1 MVEPSL
7 TSRGFALP
15 SLPFPAPSRQGQP
28 GPALPD
34 DAETLQ
40 PPFGPGAEHLT
51 GSGSSGGVP
60 ASQQRPQA
68 GTRCATSAPVL
79 SPSCPRRFRP
89 VPAALPAPT
98 RPSPRGEEVPGAAVP
113 SPRSR
118 GLVPAAGFVSVPPG
132 GWRGEDGEARFWQQ
146 DVGRRRGGEG
156 AVPARKRPPCP
167 GKTLM
172 GWDSRAELAAGEQ
185 LRHTGPS

>member
-7 TSRGFALP
+7 ASRGFALP

-28 GPALPD
+28 GRTLPD

-132 GWRGEDGEARFWQQ
+132 GWRGRMEKRDFGSRMWAGGGA
-146 DVGRRRGGEG
+146 GRGLFL
-156 AVPARKRPPCP
+156 P
-167 GKTLM
+167 GRDHHVRVRL
-172 GWDSRAELAAGEQ
+172 
-185 LRHTGPS
+185 